1 MEYISNYDKRRT
13 MERIGDFMLIQISN
27 YLFMG
32 SLLLLIV
39 TCIAKG
45 ALSQGFTSVTG
56 LGGNSGSVTDLNME
70 HDQKKQFQFQ
80 DSLIGRIVK
89 SYFFWISV
97 SGIIISIVIS
107 KL

>member
-1 MEYISNYDKRRT
+1 
-13 MERIGDFMLIQISN
+13 MLIQISN

-56 LGGNSGSVTDLNME
+56 LGGISGSATDLNME
-70 HDQKKQFQFQ
+70 HDQKKQFHFQ
-80 DSLIGRIVK
+80 DSLLGRIVK

-97 SGIIISIVIS
+97 LGIIISVIIS

>member
-1 MEYISNYDKRRT
+1 
-13 MERIGDFMLIQISN
+13 MERIGDIMLLQISN
-27 YLFMG
+27 YLFTG

-56 LGGNSGSVTDLNME
+56 LGGASGSVTDLNME
-70 HDQKKQFQFQ
+70 HNQKKHFQFQ
-80 DSLIGRIVK
+80 DSLFGRIVK

-97 SGIIISIVIS
+97 FGIIISMVIS